1 MSDTLSLQA
10 RIAATPSK
18 VFHALTD
25 ETAVTTWLAEHAAI
39 SLPEQHYGF
48 WGDTTPQGDQ
58 THQTLLSAEPDRLL
72 RFSWTLDGTPTTVE
86 IELQPDG
93 SQTVLRLRQD
103 GLPTLDELMAPTG
116 RRDGLHS
123 MHTFWGLALANL
135 AEYTEGRPLTPKADF
150 RPKRAPEIRVRMEI
164 DATPHEV
171 FESLIDPTQIARWF
185 GWEVESNH
193 AWAERSPSEPRARY
207 SSSNPTR
214 PWPTPTTRDRSPD
227 GNSKARAA
235 RPSSR
240 SCRAATPMTSG
251 TTPPS
256 MKPGGS
262 AVSPNSSAC
271 MNSETPGL
279 RSPPNSPPTTSHRA
293 IQSDGRTID
302 QNRREPPI
310 KAELPLR
317 HCAAQPF
324 SRWSQ

>member
-185 GWEVESNH
+185 GWEVDPTTPGRSGH
-193 AWAERSPSEPRARY
+193 PRSRGQDIRVRTRQDPGLLRRRGIDHPMGTRRHGRQDLPHVRAER
-207 SSSNPTR
+207 
-214 PWPTPTTRDRSPD
+214 
-227 GNSKARAA
+227 
-235 RPSSR
+235 
-240 SCRAATPMTSG
+240 
-251 TTPPS
+251 
-256 MKPGGS
+256 
-262 AVSPNSSAC
+262 
-271 MNSETPGL
+271 L
-279 RSPPNSPPTTSHRA
+279 HR
-293 IQSDGRTID
+293 
-302 QNRREPPI
+302 
-310 KAELPLR
+310 
-317 HCAAQPF
+317 
-324 SRWSQ
+324 

>member
-185 GWEVESNH
+185 GWEVEIQPRLGG
-193 AWAERSPSEPRARY
+193 AVTLGAEGKIFEFEPDKTLAY
-207 SSSNPTR
+207 SDDEGSITR
-214 PWPTPTTRDRSPD
+214 WELEGTGGKTFLTFVQSGYTDDEWDNAAQHEAGWLGSLAELKRMHELGNTWTPLTTELPADD
-227 GNSKARAA
+227 Q
-235 RPSSR
+235 
-240 SCRAATPMTSG
+240 
-251 TTPPS
+251 PPS
-256 MKPGGS
+256 DP
-262 AVSPNSSAC
+262 V
-271 MNSETPGL
+271 
-279 RSPPNSPPTTSHRA
+279 
-293 IQSDGRTID
+293 
-302 QNRREPPI
+302 
-310 KAELPLR
+310 
-317 HCAAQPF
+317 
-324 SRWSQ
+324 